1 MWVCRLTSVLWWTD
15 TIAVAFLVHR
25 SGHSGSSQPPVRA
38 ESVDGDRRVRAIQ
51 CPLTG
56 VAITGCRTSFS
67 CTARGGIW
75 GWLWNTQLNSTIK
88 YSCII
93 YLLRKLKKKFLSYS
107 TDCSYSSQVGRQRHP
122 PAGQW
127 PATETDSGRSAW
139 QWPTSVWQF
148 LRNRYRSTAP
158 LICRLRA
165 KGEMELLEAPSIAVS
180 QINVQ
185 VWTWFSEHDS
195 PTVSMVSLSSMSS
208 CARGMSMCMRRVCCC
223 LFMVSEG
230 LVFLLEKNTNKPV
243 NNISAF
249 TKNSLS
255 FAHIPIWF
263 LSSMEHKI
271 RYFEE
276 FPSCSFHK
284 IKECFTIKKWWRKF
298 TIKAPKVL

>member
-1 MWVCRLTSVLWWTD
+1 MVTKHSVKQHNQIFTYYLF
-15 TIAVAFLVHR
+15 VKK
-25 SGHSGSSQPPVRA
+25 A
-38 ESVDGDRRVRAIQ
+38 E
-51 CPLTG
+51 
-56 VAITGCRTSFS
+56 
-67 CTARGGIW
+67 
-75 GWLWNTQLNSTIK
+75 
-88 YSCII
+88 
-93 YLLRKLKKKFLSYS
+93 KKNFLSYS
-107 TDCSYSSQVGRQRHP
+107 TDCSYSSQVGHQRHP
-122 PAGQW
+122 PAGRW

-139 QWPTSVWQF
+139 RWPTSVWQF

-180 QINVQ
+180 QINIQ

-249 TKNSLS
+249 TRSVRPVSHQRNSSS
-255 FAHIPIWF
+255 FAHPPIWF
-263 LSSMEHKI
+263 LSSVEHKI
-271 RYFEE
+271 QYFEE
-276 FPSCSFHK
+276 FLSCSFHK
-284 IKECFTIKKWWRKF
+284 I
-298 TIKAPKVL
+298 